1 MDWVTAVEW
10 GIAATIAIGA
20 KREMG
25 AFRTMFQSTLDKLVA
40 TQEAQGK
47 DIAALKAQ
55 SAETNQAVAG
65 LAGIVASAIID
76 DDDTVEDDG
85 DTGPGPIN

>member
-55 SAETNQAVAG
+55 SARRSQGWPASS
-65 LAGIVASAIID
+65 LARLSMTMTRSKTMATRGRVQSIR
-76 DDDTVEDDG
+76 
-85 DTGPGPIN
+85 